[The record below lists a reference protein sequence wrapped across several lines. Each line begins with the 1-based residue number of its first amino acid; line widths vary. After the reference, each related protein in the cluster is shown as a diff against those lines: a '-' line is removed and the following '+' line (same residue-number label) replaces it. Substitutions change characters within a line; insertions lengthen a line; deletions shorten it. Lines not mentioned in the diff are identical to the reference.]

1 MALTVNIT
9 KLATPY
15 KVAPAAVAAPVRDNK
30 GRFIAAAEAVALAT
44 VAKLPKKDANRTRA
58 PYRINYEGDVI
69 PYNGGKALANIWSPT
84 LKSAMV
90 KAGLVV

>member
-30 GRFIAAAEAVALAT
+30 GRFIAAAEAVALVT

-58 PYRINYEGDVI
+58 PYRINALGDVY
-69 PYNGGKALANIWSPT
+69 PYNGGTRLAVINSPK
-84 LKSAMV
+84 LKNDML